1 MSSLMMPLYLQLS
14 AQLLCMA
21 PSCSTNTT
29 PRWMSLLYCHDSTI
43 LFSFYAYLFR
53 FLFFTYGRHVT
64 YLVIGSHV
72 GHMIG
77 HLTCHLTWAHDQ
89 SCDHG
94 LIFFSHMSHYD
105 SLHCVS
111 SILTL

>member
-1 MSSLMMPLYLQLS
+1 MDCFYWTIAVVFHSTAEYKPCVMTVRFYFHFMP
-14 AQLLCMA
+14 
-21 PSCSTNTT
+21 T
-29 PRWMSLLYCHDSTI
+29 
-43 LFSFYAYLFR
+43 FFF
-53 FLFFTYGRHVT
+53 FFFFTYGCHMT

-94 LIFFSHMSHYD
+94 LLFFSHMSHYD
-105 SLHCVS
+105 SLIVFHLFLPYNSLYLICYA
-111 SILTL
+111 I